1 MSFSVTC
8 LKQAILL
15 WFFLRRVHL
24 ALKAYQELLM
34 TLDSMDRS
42 GNRQLV
48 ESAKVIKSRSLMNYI
63 YEL

>member
-8 LKQAILL
+8 LKQASLL
-15 WFFLRRVHL
+15 CFLCRVHL

>member
-1 MSFSVTC
+1 MSQTGK
-8 LKQAILL
+8 LTL
-15 WFFLRRVHL
+15 FFLRRVHL

-34 TLDSMDRS
+34 TLDSMDHS

-48 ESAKVIKSRSLMNYI
+48 ESAKVIKSRSLMKYI

>member
-1 MSFSVTC
+1 MSQTGK
-8 LKQAILL
+8 LTL
-15 WFFLRRVHL
+15 FFLRRVHL

-48 ESAKVIKSRSLMNYI
+48 ESAKVIKSRSLMKYI